1 MKILIMNQYFED
13 FMGGSELQC
22 YMIARYLKKYGHEV
36 IYGAINSKGNCYKT
50 DYKIIPIKKLSFFS
64 LRKIFKEVKPDLVY
78 WRYNKSFLLA
88 AGIICK
94 YFNIKLV
101 FSVSS
106 IPDTRKW
113 VIIKLPDIKKQ
124 GIKRRLKSLIRLFK
138 VFFSGYINYLGYHFV
153 DGVISVRKGLL
164 QNLPSRG
171 KKFIK
176 TCIYNSMEISP
187 IEEFHWNKPYV
198 IWVANVKKNK
208 NPEFYIEAAKKFI
221 DKKVDFIMVGKIQ
234 DSSYSFL
241 NDKDNLPK
249 NFFYLGAK
257 QLEEVNSIIKGSLFL
272 ISTCDPEGFSNNLIQ
287 AWMLGKPTVTLF
299 FDPDGLIEKYEIGYF
314 SKTFINMCND
324 INTLI
329 ENKKIRLKIGNQAKK
344 LASDLFDPEKNIRKY
359 LKFFEDV
366 FKN

>member
-1 MKILIMNQYFED
+1 MKILIVNQHYKD

-22 YMIARYLKKYGHEV
+22 HMIARYLKKYDHEV
-36 IYGAINSKGNCYKT
+36 IYGAVNSKGNHYKT
-50 DYKIIPIKKLSFFS
+50 SYKIISVKRLSFF
-64 LRKIFKEVKPDLVY
+64 LLWKIFKEVKPDLVY

-106 IPDTRKW
+106 IPDISKW

-124 GIKRRLKSLIRLFK
+124 GIKKRLRSLIRLSK
-138 VFFSGYINYLGYHFV
+138 VFFSGYINYFGYHFV

-164 QNLPSRG
+164 KSLLFR
-171 KKFIK
+171 KKKLIK
-176 TCIYNSMEISP
+176 TCIYNSMEISS
-187 IEEFHWNKPYV
+187 IKEFHWNNPYV

-208 NPEFYIEAAKKFI
+208 NPEFYIEAAEKFI

-241 NDKDNLPK
+241 NDKANLPK
-249 NFFYLGAK
+249 NLFYLGAK
-257 QLEEVNSIIKGSLFL
+257 PLDEVNSMIKGSLFL

-287 AWMLGKPTVTLF
+287 AWILGKPTVTLF
-299 FDPDGLIEKYEIGYF
+299 FDPDGLIKKYGIGYF
-314 SKTFINMCND
+314 SKTFTDMCDD
-324 INTLI
+324 INILI
-329 ENKKIRLKIGNQAKK
+329 ESKKKRLKIGNKAKK
-344 LASDLFDPEKNIRKY
+344 LASYLFDPEKNIKKY
-359 LKFFEDV
+359 IKFFESV
-366 FKN
+366 LRN